1 MISIIH
7 GLHKEQG
14 KWCLMD
20 ALLRRGQ
27 NPKGAEVGVTMTSTW
42 IRAAI
47 SLPSHSFGGSVN
59 TEGLIFY

>member
-7 GLHKEQG
+7 GLHKEEG
-14 KWCLMD
+14 WRLRD
-20 ALLRRGQ
+20 VLLYAGVSIQRG
-27 NPKGAEVGVTMTSTW
+27 EVGVTMTSTW

-47 SLPSHSFGGSVN
+47 SLPSHSLGGSVN